1 MNLRKK
7 LKEVSEDPELSDLE
21 LIDTV
26 RIELKSWEEYL
37 HQHVELKN
45 LKESTFDLM
54 QNCPSVSAIQTG
66 WERFDKEIGGFVPGE
81 FVVVGGRP
89 AMGKTSLLVDLAT
102 RLSERFQI
110 LYISLDLSIPVLTS
124 RFLARVTTV
133 DSQHILKGNIEEN
146 ERKKLELFAASNVA
160 DNIHLTDCHVHSMTE
175 LKSMCQRLVD
185 EKKVKVILL
194 DYLQLLSSHRY
205 RHHRESE
212 IAYFSRT
219 LKEIARE
226 TNTVLICTSQLSR
239 AVETRGGDRRPILSD
254 LRESGAIEQ
263 DADKVLFLYRPEY
276 YGFTMDED
284 GESTYGRME
293 LIVAKNRMGPL
304 TTIRFHMDI
313 SSCRVEDYNTSFS
326 YLRIDSDRLNESG
339 LDEEKEPP
347 F

>member
-1 MNLRKK
+1 
-7 LKEVSEDPELSDLE
+7 
-21 LIDTV
+21 
-26 RIELKSWEEYL
+26 L
-37 HQHVELKN
+37 HQDVALKN
-45 LKESTFDLM
+45 LRESTFDLIK
-54 QNCPSVSAIQTG
+54 NGPSVSAIQTG
-66 WERFDKEIGGFVPGE
+66 WERFDKEIGGFIPGE

-89 AMGKTSLLVDLAT
+89 AMGKTSLLIDLAV

-110 LYISLDLSIPVLTS
+110 LYISLDLSVPVLTS
-124 RFLARVTTV
+124 RFLSRVSTV
-133 DSQHILKGNIEEN
+133 DSQHILKGNIEEI

-160 DNIHLTDCHVHSMTE
+160 DNIHLADCHVHSMTE
-175 LKSMCQRLVD
+175 LKSMCQRLVE

-284 GESTYGRME
+284 GEYTYGRME

-313 SSCRVEDYNTSFS
+313 PSCRVEDYNTSFS
-326 YLRIDSDRLNESG
+326 YLRIDSDRLKESG